1 MSNYHFE
8 RWLYKTVL
16 GFLLVAGGIFF
27 MYYSLSH
34 FVRANWVLHSLICSL
49 GISIGVYLLSSGA
62 INKVKSDM
70 IKKQKVKQQS
80 G

>member
-1 MSNYHFE
+1 MGNYHFE

-34 FVRANWVLHSLICSL
+34 FFRDEWIMYGSICGAAVAL
-49 GISIGVYLLSSGA
+49 GVYLLTSGA
-62 INKVKSDM
+62 VNKVKSDM
-70 IKKQKVKQQS
+70 IKKQKLKQQS
-80 G
+80 N

>member
-34 FVRANWVLHSLICSL
+34 FMRKDWILYGSICSV
-49 GISIGVYLLSSGA
+49 GIGIGVYLLSSGA

>member
-34 FVRANWVLHSLICSL
+34 FIRANWILHSIICSV
-49 GISIGVYLLSSGA
+49 GISIGVLLLSSGA

>member
-16 GFLLVAGGIFF
+16 GFILVAGGIFF

-34 FVRANWVLHSLICSL
+34 FIRANWVLHSVICSL

>member
-1 MSNYHFE
+1 MGNYHLE
-8 RWLYKTVL
+8 RWIYKTVI

-34 FVRANWVLHSLICSL
+34 FQRDDWILYGSICA
-49 GISIGVYLLSSGA
+49 GAVAIGVYLLSSAA
-62 INKVKSDM
+62 INKVKADI
-70 IKKQKVKQQS
+70 IKKQKLKQQS

>member
-1 MSNYHFE
+1 MGNYHFE
-8 RWLYKTVL
+8 KWLYKTTL
-16 GFLLVAGGIFF
+16 GFLLVVGGVFF

-34 FVRANWVLHSLICSL
+34 FMRKDWILYGLICSV
-49 GISIGVYLLSSGA
+49 GIGIGVFLLSSSA
-62 INKVKSDM
+62 INKVKSDL

>member
-1 MSNYHFE
+1 MGNYHLE
-8 RWLYKTVL
+8 RWIYKTVT

-34 FVRANWVLHSLICSL
+34 LMRDDWILYGLICAL
-49 GISIGVYLLSSGA
+49 AVAIGVYLLSSGA

-70 IKKQKVKQQS
+70 IKKQKIKQQS

>member
-8 RWLYKTVL
+8 RWLYKTVF

-34 FVRANWVLHSLICSL
+34 FIRANWILHSLICSL

>member
-8 RWLYKTVL
+8 RWIYKTVF
-16 GFLLVAGGIFF
+16 GFLLVAGGVFF

-34 FVRANWVLHSLICSL
+34 FIRANWMLHSLICSL

>member
-8 RWLYKTVL
+8 RWLYKTVF

-34 FVRANWVLHSLICSL
+34 FIRANWILHSIICSL
-49 GISIGVYLLSSGA
+49 GIGVGVFLLSSGA

-70 IKKQKVKQQS
+70 IKKQKLKQQS

>member
-16 GFLLVAGGIFF
+16 GFLLIAGGIFF

-34 FVRANWVLHSLICSL
+34 FIRANWILHSIICSV
-49 GISIGVYLLSSGA
+49 GISIGVLLLSSGA

>member
-1 MSNYHFE
+1 MGNYHFE

-34 FVRANWVLHSLICSL
+34 FIRTNWILHSLICSV
-49 GISIGVYLLSSGA
+49 GIGIGVYLLSSGA

>member
-8 RWLYKTVL
+8 RWLYKTVF

-34 FVRANWVLHSLICSL
+34 FIRANWILHSIICSV
-49 GISIGVYLLSSGA
+49 GISVGVFLLSSGA

>member
-1 MSNYHFE
+1 MGNYHFE
-8 RWLYKTVL
+8 KWLYKTVS
-16 GFLLVAGGIFF
+16 GFLLLIGGIFF

-34 FVRANWVLHSLICSL
+34 FMRKDWILYGLICSV
-49 GISIGVYLLSSGA
+49 GIGIGVYLLSSAA
-62 INKVKSDM
+62 INKVKSDL

>member
-34 FVRANWVLHSLICSL
+34 FIRANWILHSLICSL

>member
-34 FVRANWVLHSLICSL
+34 FIRANWILHSTICSV
-49 GISIGVYLLSSGA
+49 GISTGVFLLSSGA